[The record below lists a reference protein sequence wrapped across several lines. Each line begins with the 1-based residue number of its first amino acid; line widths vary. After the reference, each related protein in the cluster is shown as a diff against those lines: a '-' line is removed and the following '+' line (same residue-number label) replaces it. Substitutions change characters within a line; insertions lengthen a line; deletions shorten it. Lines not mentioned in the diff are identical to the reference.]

1 MFYTGLLSLL
11 ATQFIKFPF
20 PSKGLGL
27 EYIKIIRDLQD
38 LCGVY
43 GLPSSRELAIQKPG
57 TPVKP
62 STLGSLCD
70 GLYRAFRIV

>member
-11 ATQFIKFPF
+11 TTQFIKFPF

-27 EYIKIIRDLQD
+27 EYIKIIRELQD

-57 TPVKP
+57 ICGKEH
-62 STLGSLCD
+62 L
-70 GLYRAFRIV
+70 